1 MMTHDEASELLAVFA
16 LDAVES
22 EEYER
27 IEAHLAECPRC
38 RAELDA
44 HREVAAALGNSVES
58 LPDGLWDSI
67 ARRLPPR
74 HDEVAPPMPL
84 LLREGGVAEDVSE
97 TPQFETPQFETPQF
111 ETPRFETPRF
121 RTPRSLPSPR
131 TSRGRMVTVAFAAVA
146 AAAVAIVLGLNLAHD
161 NDQISQLEGTHSAVE
176 AALRTPGNH
185 VVNVV
190 NSAHHRV
197 AEFVVVPG
205 GRGYLVKSN
214 LPTLSSKK
222 TYQLWTVNGTRSISL
237 GLLGQSPDQA
247 TFTSAGAGTP
257 TTLAITV
264 EPAGG
269 SVYPTG
275 LMFATGTA

>member
-22 EEYER
+22 EECER

-74 HDEVAPPMPL
+74 HDQAPPPMPV
-84 LLREGGVAEDVSE
+84 LLREGGVAENVSE
-97 TPQFETPQFETPQF
+97 TS
-111 ETPRFETPRF
+111 RFRTPRF
-121 RTPRSLPSPR
+121 RTPRSLDSPR
-131 TSRGRMVTVAFAAVA
+131 PSRGRMVTVAFAAVA

-161 NDQISQLEGTHSAVE
+161 NDQISRLEGTHSAVA
-176 AALRTPGNH
+176 AALLTPGNH

-190 NSAHHRV
+190 SSAHHRV

-237 GLLGQSPDQA
+237 GLLGRSPDQA

-275 LMFATGTA
+275 PMLATGTD

>member
-1 MMTHDEASELLAVFA
+1 MMTHDEASALLAVFA

-74 HDEVAPPMPL
+74 HDEVSPPMPVL
-84 LLREGGVAEDVSE
+84 SREGGDAEKV
-97 TPQFETPQFETPQF
+97 
-111 ETPRFETPRF
+111 RETPRF
-121 RTPRSLPSPR
+121 RTPRSLQQARASR
-131 TSRGRMVTVAFAAVA
+131 ASRGRMVTAAFAAVA

-161 NDQISQLEGTHSAVE
+161 NDQISQLQGTHSAVA
-176 AALRTPGNH
+176 AALRTPGHH

-190 NSAHHRV
+190 DSAHHRV
-197 AEFVVVPG
+197 AEFVVVPD

-214 LPTLSSKK
+214 LPTLSSTQ
-222 TYQLWTVNGTRSISL
+222 TYQLWTVSGKRSISL
-237 GLLGQSPDQA
+237 GLLGRSPDQA
-247 TFTSAGAGTP
+247 TFTSAGVGGP

-275 LMFATGTA
+275 PMLATGTV